1 MWGRLLL
8 SLFWC
13 GCCAFFLGHLRFSA
27 ACPAAGYPYRVPH
40 LADSGWLAYS
50 CSGRLWGWRCLG
62 TGVLI
67 HHLVFY
73 LVPVQLAAYP
83 KQVLQPFW
91 LQFAGLLL
99 WWCLVVGLEVSLLR
113 HLVFYHVPC
122 SSSGAC
128 SRFPWEFSG
137 HRVSVLLLPW

>member
-1 MWGRLLL
+1 MAAVPFSWGTCGFLQRVLQLATLLGV
-8 SLFWC
+8 S
-13 GCCAFFLGHLRFSA
+13 
-27 ACPAAGYPYRVPH
+27 H

-50 CSGRLWGWRCLG
+50 CSGRLLWGWRCLG

-73 LVPVQLAAYP
+73 LVPAQLPLSAAY
-83 KQVLQPFW
+83 PFW
-91 LQFAGLLL
+91 LQFAGLLPR
-99 WWCLVVGLEVSLLR
+99 WCLVVGLEVSLLH
-113 HLVFYHVPC
+113 HLVFYHVSC
-122 SSSGAC
+122 SSSGACSLRCLPC